1 MKDLLYLTLGLS
13 DGRYIE
19 QIVLADKKDEA
30 AESIVADNKWRNPI
44 GLYINQVSISI
55 SGILIKGQYIGE
67 YRIQQWL

>member
-1 MKDLLYLTLGLS
+1 MENLLYLTLELS

-30 AESIVADNKWRNPI
+30 IESIVADNKWRDPI
-44 GLYINQVSISI
+44 GLYMNQVDISI
-55 SGILIKGQYIGE
+55 SGILVKGQYIGR

>member
-1 MKDLLYLTLGLS
+1 MKNLLYLTLGLS

-44 GLYINQVSISI
+44 GLYMNQVSVSI
-55 SGILIKGQYIGE
+55 SGILIKGDYIGR
-67 YRIQQWL
+67 YRIQRWL

>member
-1 MKDLLYLTLGLS
+1 MKNLLYLTLGLS

-30 AESIVADNKWRNPI
+30 AESIVADNKWRDPI

-55 SGILIKGQYIGE
+55 SGILIKGQYVGE

>member
-1 MKDLLYLTLGLS
+1 MENLLYLTLELS
-13 DGRYIE
+13 DGQCIE
-19 QIVLADKKDEA
+19 RVVLADKKDKA

-44 GLYINQVSISI
+44 GLYMNQVSISI

>member
-1 MKDLLYLTLGLS
+1 MENLLYLTLELS

-30 AESIVADNKWRNPI
+30 AESTVADNKWRNPTCM
-44 GLYINQVSISI
+44 YINRVSISI
-55 SGILIKGQYIGE
+55 SGILIKGQYVGE

>member
-1 MKDLLYLTLGLS
+1 MENLLYLTLELS
-13 DGRYIE
+13 DGQCIE

-30 AESIVADNKWRNPI
+30 AESIVADNKWRDPI
-44 GLYINQVSISI
+44 GLYINQVNISI

>member
-44 GLYINQVSISI
+44 GLYMNQVSISI
-55 SGILIKGQYIGE
+55 SGILIKGQYVGE

>member
-1 MKDLLYLTLGLS
+1 MENLLYLTLELS
-13 DGRYIE
+13 DGRCIE

-30 AESIVADNKWRNPI
+30 AESVVADNKWRNPI

>member
-1 MKDLLYLTLGLS
+1 MENLLYLTLELS

-30 AESIVADNKWRNPI
+30 AESMVADNKWRNPTCM
-44 GLYINQVSISI
+44 YINQVSVSI

>member
-1 MKDLLYLTLGLS
+1 MENLLYLTLELS
-13 DGRYIE
+13 NGQCIE

-44 GLYINQVSISI
+44 YLDINQVSISI
-55 SGILIKGQYIGE
+55 SGILIKGQYVGE

>member
-1 MKDLLYLTLGLS
+1 MENLLYLTLELS
-13 DGRYIE
+13 DGQCIE
-19 QIVLADKKDEA
+19 RVVLTNKKDEA

-44 GLYINQVSISI
+44 GLYMNQVSISI